1 MSASFTKA
9 TARNIFYGGA
19 TFFFLLFLG
28 LTFDTTMALPSHNSK
43 AQLTDAAIRGKKI
56 WETRNCA
63 GCHTLLGEGAYYG
76 PELGNVYLRRGPDF
90 IKAWIAAQ
98 PTNTP
103 GRRQMPQFH
112 LNDGELN
119 DVVAFLKYT
128 SEINTNHWPPN
139 IQG

>member
-43 AQLTDAAIRGKKI
+43 AHLTDAAVRGKKI

-63 GCHTLLGEGAYYG
+63 GCHTLLGEGAYYA
-76 PELGNVYLRRGPDF
+76 PELGNVYVRRGPDF
-90 IKAWIAAQ
+90 IKAWINAM
-98 PTNTP
+98 PTNAP

-112 LNDGELN
+112 LTDGEMSDLI
-119 DVVAFLKYT
+119 AFLKYS
-128 SEINTNHWPPN
+128 SEINTNKWPPN